1 MLTTAAADSV
11 YVLPQ
16 RFSHLADLLVAV
28 RSLDLDLLTPM
39 LDDLSTDDRE
49 TACQSRSPF

>member
-11 YVLPQ
+11 YVLPL
-16 RFSHLADLLVAV
+16 RFSYLADLVVAV

-39 LDDLSTDDRE
+39 LDDLSTDWKYGII
-49 TACQSRSPF
+49 SVP